1 MARRTRFK
9 YRRDDAAVVSV
20 AAAYVK
26 RDLPFFDPLD
36 PDVVAGLEA

>member
-9 YRRDDAAVVSV
+9 YRRDDAAVASV